1 MSNIFIPNKPIA
13 TEKMEYDFDRVK
25 AYLKEIM
32 NYGYV
37 EKIDSTVP
45 LKHNKIMQFGRF
57 SVRLDTK
64 YKVFETDVWEDT

>member
-1 MSNIFIPNKPIA
+1 MSNIIIPNKLIA

-37 EKIDSTVP
+37 EKVDTTVP
-45 LKHNKIMQFGRF
+45 LKHDKIMQFGRF
-57 SVRLDTK
+57 RVRLDTK
-64 YKVFETDVWEDT
+64 YKVFETDIWED